1 MFKNIL
7 HKKKEKSVLL
17 SIFECK
23 EVCALFHVAVSRR
36 VEQDKQYK
44 DEEQRLRT
52 ANSRAIQEMKQKMER
67 ELENAK
73 LELLEVRVPSAGI
86 RHRLRNSKFS
96 FHCDTQT

>member
-1 MFKNIL
+1 M
-7 HKKKEKSVLL
+7 LL
-17 SIFECK
+17 SVFD
-23 EVCALFHVAVSRR
+23 CALFHFAVSRR

-73 LELLEVRVPSAGI
+73 LELLEVSVPSVGI
-86 RHRLRNSKFS
+86 RHRLCNSKFN
-96 FHCDTQT
+96 FHWDTQM